1 MPEKKKMGRPTESK
15 ELMNMRVQLRMD
27 KQSLDKLDRLAQEK
41 KMSRSQLVRQLI
53 KKAK

>member
-15 ELMNMRVQLRMD
+15 ELMNIRVQMRFD
-27 KQSLDKLDRLAQEK
+27 KQTLEKLDRLAQEK

-53 KKAK
+53 KKAR